1 MLLLLFSCQVMS
13 DSLWLQGLQYARL
26 PCPLP
31 SPRIC
36 PSSCPLNWWCQPI
49 ISSTVSLF
57 FFCLHSFP
65 ASGSFPMSQLF
76 TLGGQRIGASTLAS
90 VLPKSIWGLF
100 PLRLTGLNS
109 LLSKG
114 LSRVFYSITARKHQ
128 FFTLCILYCLPSS
141 YMHTW
146 LLERA

>member
-1 MLLLLFSCQVMS
+1 MWLEKLIVNTSILPKGIYIFTAVSFKIPRHFSQNRKKKSTTCIIMLFLLFSCQVMS
-13 DSLWLQGLQYARL
+13 DSLWLQGLQYTRL

-76 TLGGQRIGASTLAS
+76 TLGVNVLELQLQHQSFQRIFGVYFL
-90 VLPKSIWGLF
+90 
-100 PLRLTGLNS
+100 
-109 LLSKG
+109 
-114 LSRVFYSITARKHQ
+114 
-128 FFTLCILYCLPSS
+128 
-141 YMHTW
+141 
-146 LLERA
+146 